1 MVSHKFCGGHSRPRD
16 FMSQNRNTPSS
27 VTEFA
32 KTSNTAPGAQLSEP
46 QTALD
51 PSKTSRSFSFSDA
64 EGTRPIAAPA
74 RPKPTKI
81 PSSNDV
87 RLSLLPR
94 PTAGHRPPPNSRTEI
109 QQTIKSEKQ
118 IPVHDQPRN
127 MLRRKAATI
136 GQSSEHSDL
145 ITGSERPEKLRVV
158 IPNTS
163 RPGHFTD
170 VTPRMPWGQPERAR
184 NDSSSSIPQGQTA
197 NRDTEPPTIE
207 GPQELAS
214 LRTVVNTQNL
224 PPPTP
229 VFPTASSPSTQYSR
243 SPAIWSRGSTPS
255 SVSSYSPGIVYPS
268 KFGQRLRQAS
278 PSETRLPVYSP
289 VLQQSGAQGD
299 LADHASTRS
308 PSLPKGTGS
317 SLSVGNTKQEEPSR
331 LSDSTKSLVLSKSG
345 LPRRTSINSNLP
357 GKAKVDTK
365 VNRGS
370 KEDAQKPLGSSSSTA
385 NKSKNPGPTPS
396 RPTRDGTDE
405 LELEPSP
412 VIRSE
417 LPPKTVSSHKQR
429 ESTENKIPAVK
440 KPTSSPRQSP
450 VAPTNSH
457 HSRRSSRTP
466 SSTTSPAM
474 PQKPPRIST
483 KEQQGKKD
491 TKGPTTTPTSATKRF
506 GIFSR
511 KNKSETDAPISEQ
524 SRLPRKGPAAG
535 TGHEGYGK
543 YAHGGRKT
551 SVSSN
556 NDARARSMS
565 TTSGSKSIFGSKRS
579 AKNRQE
585 PEIDDFLLNR
595 LEPVVINGGGIDET
609 TLVRTPSE
617 QSASGYSAISA
628 SNVAQ
633 QDKEPR
639 STGYSTESLGSS
651 SSTSQPGASSVE
663 RLFHCPAV
671 SSSITSSSSQPRPD
685 IPKGQKQKQSKK
697 GKRLRSFFQRSH
709 SKQRKDS
716 TAEAPTTSVPQLQAK
731 ITPVAASR
739 PVAHYALLDTDPDS
753 LEDIIHD
760 IEDSPLSEY
769 EQENHPPVEVPA
781 ALNVQKSRQSIL
793 LPSLPTLQPEYCSG
807 EQSPP
812 KVYMNKSPRSSGPG
826 PEENPKSKRPSRLAS
841 IGRIPQVISRRDRQH
856 KPASQSFSRPFSQTE
871 SPSLP
876 APVAEEP
883 NDFQTPAPGF
893 ATEKGRSTG
902 KPTGLGFDLTQP
914 FGDGSERS
922 AMDFVAGPY
931 SRNEFLRFSPDK
943 NSPHS
948 SSGSDGLAAITAS
961 IRNPDTELSD
971 DEVWKE
977 YDDLIDH
984 VLSPVTP
991 ETMEPHYVPSD
1002 AKEKLGQAELA
1013 SKMLQAELDAYR
1025 DLTALPT
1032 LAEHPSPSSRHSDQS
1047 VRLRRSRIA
1056 SALRSSFA
1064 PSSQPLYNDLK
1075 AERSESQDNQDG
1087 SGRLTSPS
1095 IQRVEEQP
1103 SFLLSPL
1110 NPSQSF
1116 EACRQRNTILFDIA
1130 ERDREGPTAQ
1140 TNIRSG
1146 SLMTSRWLSFGRV
1159 LFSPAHNH
1167 VKSGEQ
1173 ERVLV
1178 IDGLGND
1185 DWSFY
1190 CALTYTNTDV
1200 YNLHVGPSPAAS
1212 SHPAAWQP
1220 PTNYHTVY
1228 HPHLEDRFPFPK
1240 GFFAATVLRFPAASS
1255 EYVQNNIASECKR
1268 VLRPG
1273 GYMEMSI
1280 LDLDMVNM
1288 GIRTRKAVRGLKE
1301 RTYLAD
1307 SNISLKPAS
1316 DNIQRL
1322 LGRHGFDN
1330 LHRCM
1335 VRIPVAG
1342 VITRSSASSSS
1353 TSSSSAHPSMS
1364 IPAATR
1370 SAPSFGQDFEPTA
1383 TTIKTNH
1390 HRNKHGK
1397 SPSNDTDLSLGDL
1410 LSDPAPSPSNDES
1423 IRKIVAK
1430 VGRWWYTRCYEIPV
1444 LPGGDVDL
1452 RIWSDKKVL
1461 RECQKRGTGF
1471 RLLIAHAQKPS
1482 EVNRRTASV

>member
-1 MVSHKFCGGHSRPRD
+1 MVSHKSVGGQSRPRD
-16 FMSQNRNTPSS
+16 LVSQNRNTPSS

-32 KTSNTAPGAQLSEP
+32 KTSNTAPGAQSSEP
-46 QTALD
+46 QTATDL
-51 PSKTSRSFSFSDA
+51 SKTSRSFSFSDA
-64 EGTRPIAAPA
+64 EEARPLAAPA

-94 PTAGHRPPPNSRTEI
+94 PTASHQTSHNSQTAM
-109 QQTIKSEKQ
+109 QQTIKFEKQ
-118 IPVHDQPRN
+118 TPAHDQPRN

-136 GQSSEHSDL
+136 GQSPEQSDL
-145 ITGSERPEKLRVV
+145 ITDSGRPEKLRVI

-170 VTPRMPWGQPERAR
+170 VTPRMPWSQPQRAR
-184 NDSSSSIPQGQTA
+184 NDSSSSISQGQTA
-197 NRDTEPPTIE
+197 NKDTEPPIIE
-207 GPQELAS
+207 GPKELAS
-214 LRTVVNTQNL
+214 LRTTVNTQNL

-229 VFPTASSPSTQYSR
+229 IFPTASSPSTQYSR

-268 KFGQRLRQAS
+268 KFGQRLRQTS

-289 VLQQSGAQGD
+289 MMQQYGPLGD
-299 LADHASTRS
+299 LADHSSRRSTN
-308 PSLPKGTGS
+308 LGKATGS
-317 SLSVGNTKQEEPSR
+317 SASVGNAKHGESPKP
-331 LSDSTKSLVLSKSG
+331 LDSSKSPVPSKSG
-345 LPRRTSINSNLP
+345 LPRRTSINSRLP
-357 GKAKVDTK
+357 GKAKADTK
-365 VNRGS
+365 VNQRS
-370 KEDAQKPLGSSSSTA
+370 KEDAQKTLGSLPTA
-385 NKSKNPGPTPS
+385 SKSKTPGPTPS

-417 LPPKTVSSHKQR
+417 LPPKTVFSHKRR
-429 ESTENKIPAVK
+429 ESTENKIPVAK
-440 KPTSSPRQSP
+440 KPTSSSYQSP
-450 VAPTNSH
+450 VATTDSH
-457 HSRRSSRTP
+457 HSRRTSRIP
-466 SSTTSPAM
+466 SSTTSPVM

-491 TKGPTTTPTSATKRF
+491 TKSPTTTPTSANKRF

-511 KNKSETDAPISEQ
+511 KNKSETDARVSEQ
-524 SRLPRKGPAAG
+524 SRLPRRGPAAG

-543 YAHGGRKT
+543 YAHGGRKA
-551 SVSSN
+551 SISSN
-556 NDARARSMS
+556 NDARTRSFS
-565 TTSGSKSIFGSKRS
+565 TTSGSNSIFGSKGS
-579 AKNRQE
+579 AKNRPE

-617 QSASGYSAISA
+617 QSASGCSAISA
-628 SNVAQ
+628 PNVAQ
-633 QDKEPR
+633 QGNEPR
-639 STGYSTESLGSS
+639 STGHSTESLGSS

-663 RLFHCPAV
+663 RLFHRPAV
-671 SSSITSSSSQPRPD
+671 SSSITSSSSQPGPD
-685 IPKGQKQKQSKK
+685 IPKGQEQKQRKK
-697 GKRLRSFFQRSH
+697 GKGLRSFFKRSH

-716 TAEAPTTSVPQLQAK
+716 TAGAPTSSVPRLQAK

-739 PVAHYALLDTDPDS
+739 PVAHYALLDTDPDF
-753 LEDIIHD
+753 LEDIIHNV
-760 IEDSPLSEY
+760 EDSRLSKC

-781 ALNVQKSRQSIL
+781 ALNIQNSRQSVL
-793 LPSLPTLQPEYCSG
+793 LPSLPTLQPEYRSG
-807 EQSPP
+807 VQSPP
-812 KVYMNKSPRSSGPG
+812 KVYMNKSPCSSGPR
-826 PEENPKSKRPSRLAS
+826 PEENSKSKRPSRLAS

-871 SPSLP
+871 FPSLP
-876 APVAEEP
+876 APVAEGP
-883 NDFQTPAPGF
+883 NDFQTPAPVS
-893 ATEKGRSTG
+893 ATEAGRSTN

-914 FGDGSERS
+914 FGDGSQRS
-922 AMDFVAGPY
+922 VMDFVAGPY
-931 SRNEFLRFSPDK
+931 SKNEFLRFSPDK

-961 IRNPDTELSD
+961 IPNPDTELSD

-991 ETMEPHYVPSD
+991 ETMEPHHVLSD
-1002 AKEKLGQAELA
+1002 ATEKFGQAELA

-1032 LAEHPSPSSRHSDQS
+1032 LAEHPPPSFQHSDQS
-1047 VRLRRSRIA
+1047 ARLRRSRIA

-1064 PSSQPLYNDLK
+1064 PSSQPSYNDLE
-1075 AERSESQDNQDG
+1075 AERSESQDNPDD
-1087 SGRLTSPS
+1087 SGHLKSLS
-1095 IQRVEEQP
+1095 IQCVEEQP

-1110 NPSQSF
+1110 NTSQSF

-1167 VKSGEQ
+1167 VKSGEH
-1173 ERVLV
+1173 ERILV

-1200 YNLHVGPSPAAS
+1200 YNLHVGPTPAAS

-1220 PTNYHTVY
+1220 PANYHTVY
-1228 HPHLEDRFPFPK
+1228 HPNLEDRFPFPK
-1240 GFFAATVLRFPAASS
+1240 GFFAATVLRFPAACS

-1288 GIRTRKAVRGLKE
+1288 GTRTRKAVRGLKE

-1307 SNISLKPAS
+1307 SSISLKPAS

-1342 VITRSSASSSS
+1342 VITLSPASSSS

-1370 SAPSFGQDFEPTA
+1370 SAPSFGQDSEPTA
-1383 TTIKTNH
+1383 TMIKTTND
-1390 HRNKHGK
+1390 HRNTHSKL
-1397 SPSNDTDLSLGDL
+1397 PSNDTDLSLGDL
-1410 LSDPAPSPSNDES
+1410 LSDPAPSASNDES

-1444 LPGGDVDL
+1444 LPDGDVDL